1 MCLLDF
7 SKEFEFKPFFQD
19 YQEVQIIFCQIAVV
33 NSSTLIIGTQDS
45 LHSEKFNQTE
55 STICQVSLTKAD
67 FRYFTHSSEFYLFWV
82 LSHRFSLN

>member
-67 FRYFTHSSEFYLFWV
+67 FRPLLIVLNSIHSGF
-82 LSHRFSLN
+82 